1 MIFSFQNPRRFAM
14 NTYGKFAQNAWKTL
28 APSQYELIVN
38 PETWFSILG
47 EEAENSVDSLQVQ
60 IAGHDTPGETYLEK
74 VGRLMGAK
82 MQAEEIVRAEMLTPP
97 PEDQEEDESE
107 DEMSTTSI
115 VLEHLKETNQMRME
129 MNEEMNR
136 LEMEND
142 R

>member
-1 MIFSFQNPRRFAM
+1 M

-74 VGRLMGAK
+74 VGRLTAAK

-97 PEDQEEDESE
+97 PEDQKEEQDQDEEPSTMGVYLEYMKEVNLLHRETLE
-107 DEMSTTSI
+107 D
-115 VLEHLKETNQMRME
+115 LHQ
-129 MNEEMNR
+129 EEMERDLNQ
-136 LEMEND
+136 
-142 R
+142 